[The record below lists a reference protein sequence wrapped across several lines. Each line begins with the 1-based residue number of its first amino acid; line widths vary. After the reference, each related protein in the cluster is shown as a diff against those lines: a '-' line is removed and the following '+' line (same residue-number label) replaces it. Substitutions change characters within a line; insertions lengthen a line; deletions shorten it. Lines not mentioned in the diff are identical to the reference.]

1 MKKLYVLYRL
11 LPGFIFCLMVFWPFA
26 ANIFFSNTEL
36 LDNRPLHEKPTRLDK
51 NFSRDYEA
59 YYNDTFAGRKKL
71 VSKYIKLQQKLKIDT
86 GQYF

>member
-36 LDNRPLHEKPTRLDK
+36 LDNRPLHEKP
-51 NFSRDYEA
+51 NSF
-59 YYNDTFAGRKKL
+59 G
-71 VSKYIKLQQKLKIDT
+71 
-86 GQYF
+86 

>member
-51 NFSRDYEA
+51 NCLLYTSPSPR
-59 YYNDTFAGRKKL
+59 
-71 VSKYIKLQQKLKIDT
+71 VV
-86 GQYF
+86 GQSAAA